1 MSRNQNTLHPS
12 VLYFIYHIMHIKN
25 HIFPARVHCLY
36 ACEGCPAIWHSS
48 IHFSAIIIVLLLRY
62 LLYPS
67 TCSLNIT
74 TCFSV
79 FSNWF
84 FISNPILTLS
94 SSLHLF
100 SFHRFSCS
108 VHWCS
113 LTETVSI
120 TAKTL
125 KWGLN
130 GIVLPKH
137 KNYYFYYPYHKCDIQ

>member
-1 MSRNQNTLHPS
+1 MSGNQNTLYPI
-12 VLYFIYHIMHIKN
+12 VLDFMYHIMHIKN
-25 HIFPARVHCLY
+25 VILPARVHCLY
-36 ACEGCPAIWHSS
+36 ACEGCPVIWCSF
-48 IHFSAIIIVLLLRY
+48 IHFGAIVIALLLGY

-67 TCSLNIT
+67 TLHIT

-84 FISNPILTLS
+84 YISNPILTLS

-100 SFHRFSCS
+100 PFHSFSCS

-113 LTETVSI
+113 LPETVSI
-120 TAKTL
+120 AVKPL

-137 KNYYFYYPYHKCDIQ
+137 KNYYFYYRYHKCDIQ